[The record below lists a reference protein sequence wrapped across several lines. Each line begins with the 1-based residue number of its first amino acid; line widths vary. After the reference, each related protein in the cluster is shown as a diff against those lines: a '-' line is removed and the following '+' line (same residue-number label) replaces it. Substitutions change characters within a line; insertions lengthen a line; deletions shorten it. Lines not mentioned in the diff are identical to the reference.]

1 MTASKVP
8 GAAAGA
14 FGSIWNL
21 TRPLVAFSTFWAQTA
36 STSLVRRCDGGTQL
50 DIVKVVVW
58 EWAADDQP
66 TNVAK
71 ASAALP

>member
-1 MTASKVP
+1 ML
-8 GAAAGA
+8 
-14 FGSIWNL
+14 GSIWNL
-21 TRPLVAFSTFWAQTA
+21 TRPLVAFSTCWAQTA
-36 STSLVRRCDGGTQL
+36 STSLVSRCDGDTQL
-50 DIVKVVVW
+50 DIVRVVVW